1 MTADE
6 GKRNTRKRD
15 PIHKDVLADGTV
27 KWRFVIDLGRDADG
41 KRKQKRYTFDTKKAA
56 QAKRAEIIA
65 AQASGTFVAPTTTT
79 LAGYL
84 DAWLAGK
91 RNIRP
96 GTRRAYGD
104 ALKPVKERLGGT
116 ELQKLTK
123 AHLDELVNWMLT
135 SGRRV
140 GNVQRKGVSPRTV
153 NVMLVTLGQALAS
166 AHRQGLVARNVA
178 ELVER
183 PTHRSPE
190 RRTWTAEQAK
200 AFLAYVGPEGVND
213 RLALAW
219 MLSLYG
225 LRRGEVLGLRWSD
238 VDFKSAQPTLTVDVS
253 RVSVAGTVI
262 EQDPKTA
269 RSRRVLPLDPALV
282 EAFKRHEAN
291 LHKEALAAGVA
302 YQRTGYVVVNE
313 LGQTYRPDY
322 YSERFER
329 LARRAGLPIIRL
341 HDARHTCGTLLH
353 LRGVPVAVISAWLGH
368 ASAAFT
374 MRTYV
379 HSQDGALRDAGT
391 ALGGLLA
398 S

>member
-1 MTADE
+1 MTAE
-6 GKRNTRKRD
+6 QGKRNTRRRD
-15 PIHKDVLADGTV
+15 PIHKDVLADGSV

-56 QAKRAEIIA
+56 QAKRAEILA

-79 LAGYL
+79 LDGYL
-84 DAWLAGK
+84 AAWLAGK

-104 ALKPVKERLGGT
+104 ALKPVRERLGGT

-123 AHLDELVNWMLT
+123 AHLDELVEWMLT

-140 GNVQRKGVSPRTV
+140 GNVQRKGVSARTV
-153 NVMLVTLGQALAS
+153 NVMLVTLTQALAS
-166 AHRQGLVARNVA
+166 AVRQGLIARNVA

-183 PTHRSPE
+183 PTHKTPE

-238 VDFKSAQPTLTVDVS
+238 VDFKSEQPTLTVDVS
-253 RVSVAGTVI
+253 RVSVAGEVI

-269 RSRRVLPLDPALV
+269 RSRRTLPLDAALV
-282 EAFKRHEAN
+282 EAFKRHEVWQYT
-291 LHKEALAAGVA
+291 EALAAGTFA
-302 YQRTGYVVVNE
+302 YKRTGYVVVNE
-313 LGQTYRPDY
+313 LGETYRPDY

-329 LARRAGLPIIRL
+329 LTRRAGLPIIRL
-341 HDARHTCGTLLH
+341 HDTRHTCGTLLH

-379 HSQDGALRDAGT
+379 HSQDDALRDAGA
-391 ALGGLLA
+391 ALGGMLG
-398 S
+398 